1 MKNSFRVFAL
11 ILVALFSVAF
21 IGCGGDDEDE
31 AGGDIVTPAATPTPM
46 EQLAG
51 KYTATEVAVAVDGVS
66 VVLRPPNVFG
76 QFNLSAGGGSWSM
89 NYVFDGGDKVD
100 ESGSFWSAD
109 GTNFSLDGEPVP
121 YTWDGTYLLLI
132 LTADV
137 RVKWQ
142 KL

>member
-31 AGGDIVTPAATPTPM
+31 AVDELTGR
-46 EQLAG
+46 
-51 KYTATEVAVAVDGVS
+51 YTVTEVEVAVDGVS

-76 QFNLSAGGGSWSM
+76 QLNLSAGGGSWSM
-89 NYVFDGGDKVD
+89 NYVFDGVDKVD

-109 GTNFSLDGEPVP
+109 GTNFSLDGDPVP

-132 LTADV
+132 LPADV
-137 RVKWQ
+137 RLKWQ

>member
-31 AGGDIVTPAATPTPM
+31 AVDELTGR
-46 EQLAG
+46 
-51 KYTATEVAVAVDGVS
+51 YTVTEVEVAVDGVS

-76 QFNLSAGGGSWSM
+76 QLNLSAGGGSWSM
-89 NYVFDGGDKVD
+89 NYVFDGGDKFD

-109 GTNFSLDGEPVP
+109 GTNFSLDGDPVP

-132 LTADV
+132 LPADV
-137 RVKWQ
+137 RLKWQ